1 MCNTCQDIP
10 MTNTKNQH
18 ACIPF
23 SGYWTYDI
31 FPIHSLL
38 HFEYKIIQ
46 GSLTFHAL
54 TRNQVIENTL
64 CKHLIDRVLQ
74 YCTFTSSILNFIQKQ
89 FSNSYLILRTFLPRS
104 FLKWYW
110 KSRFRSFF
118 KERPFAIL
126 SLAHDN
132 VSAFKIYV
140 MKLMLL
146 EEIQVLAMM
155 TERNRQAPCS
165 HSCQVMTQEKRH
177 SLSVDF
183 ARILRRPSS
192 FNWSSPWWVTHV
204 RFTLLSIIS

>member
-1 MCNTCQDIP
+1 MSLFVSVLHFLPLICKVNATLQCATLVKIFQWQTQKI
-10 MTNTKNQH
+10 
-18 ACIPF
+18 IPF
-23 SGYWTYDI
+23 SSYDI

-104 FLKWYW
+104 FVDWL
-110 KSRFRSFF
+110 RFRSFW
-118 KERPFAIL
+118 ERAFAIL

-132 VSAFKIYV
+132 VSAFKILRNEINV
-140 MKLMLL
+140 AWRNSSSGHDDGAQQASPSLPFLSSNDARKETLTFCWFCANSASSFVVLL
-146 EEIQVLAMM
+146 E
-155 TERNRQAPCS
+155 
-165 HSCQVMTQEKRH
+165 
-177 SLSVDF
+177 
-183 ARILRRPSS
+183 
-192 FNWSSPWWVTHV
+192 
-204 RFTLLSIIS
+204 